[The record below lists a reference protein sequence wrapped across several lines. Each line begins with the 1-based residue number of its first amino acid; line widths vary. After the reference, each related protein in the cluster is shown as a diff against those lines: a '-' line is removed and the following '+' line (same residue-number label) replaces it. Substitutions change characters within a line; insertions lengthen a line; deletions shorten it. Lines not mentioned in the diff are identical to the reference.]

1 MIRINLLPVKA
12 AQRRASAQRQLL
24 IGATVVLLALCAVV
38 VFHAASSRQVQKIRD
53 QVAAVRSDVEK
64 LKKDLGDYDLVVA
77 QRESLLRQKQAIKK
91 LEDSR
96 SGPAFLMRELSD
108 LLTPNRGPTVSKE
121 EYDSLLSKDPLA
133 GFNPNWPTKRAW
145 IISYVEKDRVAA
157 IKGGAK
163 SDEDVAEFLKRMK
176 LSSFFVK
183 DTVYWQQTQPQV
195 DTRLNNVTYV
205 TFDVTAR
212 VNY

>member
-12 AQRRASAQRQLL
+12 AQRRASGQRQLL
-24 IGATVVLLALCAVV
+24 VGGVVLLTVLAGIVI
-38 VFHAASSRQVQKIRD
+38 FHTIEETRLLKVKND
-53 QVAAVRSDVEK
+53 VAAVKVDVEK
-64 LKKDLGDYDLVVA
+64 LKKELGDYDLIVA
-77 QRESLLRQKQAIKK
+77 QRESLLRQKAAIKK
-91 LEDSR
+91 LQDSR

-108 LLTPNRGPTVSKE
+108 ILTKDKGPTTSKE
-121 EYDSLLSKDPLA
+121 QYDELLKKDPNA
-133 GFNPNWPTKRAW
+133 GFNPNWEPKRAW
-145 IISYVEKDRVAA
+145 LLSYTEKEHAVT

-176 LSSFFVK
+176 LSAFFVK
-183 DTVYWQQTQPQV
+183 DSVYWQQTQPQT

-205 TFDVTAR
+205 TFDVAAK